1 MMLGTVVRTTRG
13 GTVYSGVSRSGCCCT
28 LTLLLSSV
36 RLLLLVQAEDVM
48 HKLVL
53 LARLDHPTPEKHTQK
68 ETHTQ
73 WSVSQSITLF
83 QTEISQ

>member
-1 MMLGTVVRTTRG
+1 MVCLGL
-13 GTVYSGVSRSGCCCT
+13 GVAMA

-36 RLLLLVQAEDVM
+36 RQLLLIQAEDVM

-68 ETHTQ
+68 DKHNNSGKKTVLKFVLAKLAVHQ
-73 WSVSQSITLF
+73 F
-83 QTEISQ
+83 GPD